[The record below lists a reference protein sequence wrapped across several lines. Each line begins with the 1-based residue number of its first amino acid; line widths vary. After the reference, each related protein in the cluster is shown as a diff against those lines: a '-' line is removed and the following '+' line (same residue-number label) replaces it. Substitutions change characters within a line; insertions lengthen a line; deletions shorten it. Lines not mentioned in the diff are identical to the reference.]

1 MDITFRPRISRSE
14 PEVPRTAGASA
25 PTLAVLDQS
34 GFFRKRVGVRIQAA
48 PAFLKSFAKFASGL
62 LVAGFGV
69 QECEAQTS
77 LTGGGATFPYP
88 IYSKWFAEYQKLH
101 PDIEIE
107 YNPIGSGAGIREITA
122 GAFDFGASDAPME
135 FSQIKEYHAKRG
147 FDILHFPTVLGADVP
162 IYNIPGVTAELKFTP
177 EALAGI
183 FLGKITKWNDP
194 DLTSTNPD
202 AKLPDRE
209 IMVAYRSDGSGTTYI
224 WTNYLAKVSE
234 DWDKDIGFGTAVQWP
249 VGVGGQGNSGVA
261 AIVKQTPYSIGYV
274 ELAYAIQN
282 KLAYGWVKNQ
292 AGNFVKADL
301 ESVTAAAASVAKK
314 MPDDFRVSITNA
326 PGEKAYPISSF
337 TWLLVPAKFGDNN
350 KVKAMKDFL
359 QWMSTDGQR
368 LTTDLQYAPLPD
380 EVVAKEQ
387 AAFAKIQ

>member
-1 MDITFRPRISRSE
+1 MKFTDRFFAAQSKPAQLAHFELVTVVAPTAFPRISIDDARLTFRGLSKWF
-14 PEVPRTAGASA
+14 VALVSALLLIGVLQCTALG
-25 PTLAVLDQS
+25 
-34 GFFRKRVGVRIQAA
+34 
-48 PAFLKSFAKFASGL
+48 
-62 LVAGFGV
+62 
-69 QECEAQTS
+69 QTV

-88 IYSKWFAEYQKLH
+88 IYAKWFAEYQKLH
-101 PDIEIE
+101 PDIEIQ
-107 YNPIGSGAGIREITA
+107 YNPIGSGGGIREITA
-122 GAFDFGASDAPME
+122 GVYDFGASDAPME
-135 FSQIKEYHAKRG
+135 LSELKEYSEKHG

-194 DLTSTNPD
+194 ELTRTNPD
-202 AKLPDRE
+202 AKLPDHE

-234 DWDKDIGFGTAVQWP
+234 DWDKEIGFGTSVPWP

-261 AIVKQTPYSIGYV
+261 ALVKQTPYSIGYV

-282 KLAYGWVKNQ
+282 KLAYGSVKNQ
-292 AGNFVKADL
+292 AGNFIKADL
-301 ESVTAAAASVAKK
+301 ESVTAAAASVAQK

-337 TWLLVPAKFGDNN
+337 TWLLVPEKFNDKTKL
-350 KVKAMKDFL
+350 KVMKDFL
-359 QWMSTDGQR
+359 QWMSTDGQK
-368 LTTDLQYAPLPD
+368 LTQELQYAPLPED
-380 EVVAKEQ
+380 VVAKEQ
-387 AAFAKIQ
+387 AAFSKIQ

>member
-1 MDITFRPRISRSE
+1 MVAPEEFPRISIDDADLTFPGLSKWF
-14 PEVPRTAGASA
+14 VALVSALLLTGVVQCTAQGQ
-25 PTLAVLDQS
+25 TL
-34 GFFRKRVGVRIQAA
+34 
-48 PAFLKSFAKFASGL
+48 
-62 LVAGFGV
+62 
-69 QECEAQTS
+69 

-88 IYSKWFAEYQKLH
+88 MYAKWFAEYQKLH

-107 YNPIGSGAGIREITA
+107 YNPIGSGGGIREIAA
-122 GAFDFGASDAPME
+122 GVYDFGASDAPME
-135 FSQIKEYHAKRG
+135 FRQLKEYHAKRG

-162 IYNIPGVTAELKFTP
+162 TYNVPGVTAELKFTP

-194 DLTSTNPD
+194 ELTRINPD
-202 AKLPDRE
+202 AKLPDHE
-209 IMVAYRSDGSGTTYI
+209 IVVAYRSDGSGTTYI

-234 DWDKDIGFGTAVQWP
+234 DWDKAVGFGTSVPWP

-261 AIVKQTPYSIGYV
+261 ALVKQTPYSIGYV

-282 KLAYGWVKNQ
+282 KLPYGSVKNQ

-301 ESVTAAAASVAKK
+301 ESVTAAAASVAQK

-337 TWLLVPAKFGDNN
+337 TWLLVPEKFDDKN
-350 KVKAMKDFL
+350 KLKVMKDFL
-359 QWMSTDGQR
+359 QWMSTDGQK
-368 LTTDLQYAPLPD
+368 LTQELLYAPLPE

-387 AAFAKIQ
+387 AAFSKIQ